1 MGYQYLEW
9 NNSVIVLHETEI
21 IWNHSIYVNDVI

>member
-1 MGYQYLEW
+1 MGYPEW
-9 NNSVIVLHETEI
+9 NKSVIVLHETEI